1 MPNAA
6 EPIPQAK
13 QTPALRIVV
22 LEGEG
27 AVNIIQQKTAVAPVV
42 EVRDRNDQP
51 VSGALVRF
59 AIRNG
64 RATFSG
70 ARSLS
75 VATDAAGRAAA
86 TGFAPSSSGGLQ
98 IGATATFQGQTA
110 AITIAQTN
118 VMTAAQAAAVTAG
131 ASSTS
136 SGAGATAGATGGGGG
151 LSPTALAVVGAAA
164 AGGTL
169 AAKKLTGGAREF
181 SGQFSG
187 TLPMAF

>member
-1 MPNAA
+1 MLIVGQAGFSAA
-6 EPIPQAK
+6 ADPAPQAAK
-13 QTPALRIVV
+13 TPALRIVV
-22 LEGEG
+22 IEGEN
-27 AVNIIQQKTAVAPVV
+27 AVNIIQKKTPVAPVI
-42 EVRDRNDQP
+42 EVRDRNNQP

-75 VATDAAGRAAA
+75 IATDAAGRAAA
-86 TGFAPSSSGGLQ
+86 TGFAPTSSGTLQ

-131 ASSTS
+131 ASGTS
-136 SGAGATAGATGGGGG
+136 SSAGAAAGATGGGGG

-164 AGGTL
+164 AG
-169 AAKKLTGGAREF
+169 
-181 SGQFSG
+181 
-187 TLPMAF
+187 